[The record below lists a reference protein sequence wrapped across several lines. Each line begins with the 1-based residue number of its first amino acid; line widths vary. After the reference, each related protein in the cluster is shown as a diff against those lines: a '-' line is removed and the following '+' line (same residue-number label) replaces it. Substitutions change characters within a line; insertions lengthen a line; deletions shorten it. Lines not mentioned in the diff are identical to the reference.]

1 MKEIK
6 AIIRPFKMPEV
17 IDALRGIED
26 LPGLTISEIR
36 GFGRTLG
43 SSLQEQN
50 AAGVAEQMP
59 RIKLEVV
66 VSDDRVDEIVDVIQ
80 RHAHT
85 GNSGDGKIFVLPVA
99 DAVKIRTNVHGES
112 AL

>member
-6 AIIRPFKMPEV
+6 AIIRPFKMAEV
-17 IDALRGIED
+17 IDALHGIED
-26 LPGLTISEIR
+26 LPGLMISEIR

-43 SSLQEQN
+43 GSLPGKN
-50 AAGVAEQMP
+50 AADVADQMP

-66 VSDDRVDEIVDVIQ
+66 VSDDRVNEIVDVIQ

-99 DAVKIRTNVHGES
+99 DAVKIRTNVHGEN

>member
-1 MKEIK
+1 M
-6 AIIRPFKMPEV
+6 
-17 IDALRGIED
+17 IDALRGIEN

-43 SSLQEQN
+43 GSLQEKN